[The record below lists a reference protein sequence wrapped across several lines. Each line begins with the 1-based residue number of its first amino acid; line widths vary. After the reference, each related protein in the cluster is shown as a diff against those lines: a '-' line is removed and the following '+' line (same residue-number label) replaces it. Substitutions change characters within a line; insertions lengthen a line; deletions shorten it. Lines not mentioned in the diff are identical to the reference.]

1 MSRCLEWSSQN
12 RQGCK
17 REGNM
22 GKYGDKYFGVRVV
35 RTWLL
40 YMVSESKKSMKDN
53 S

>member
-1 MSRCLEWSSQN
+1 
-12 RQGCK
+12 
-17 REGNM
+17 M

-53 S
+53 SQIFALSKCVDGGTVY